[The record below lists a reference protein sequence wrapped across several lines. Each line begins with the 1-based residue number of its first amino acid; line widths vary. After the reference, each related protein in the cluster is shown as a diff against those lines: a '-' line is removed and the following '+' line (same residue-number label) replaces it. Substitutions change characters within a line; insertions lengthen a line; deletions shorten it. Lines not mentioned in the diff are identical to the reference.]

1 MATTLRFLFRFLGV
15 DANRHEDSDLAA
27 RVEIGGCRSSAD
39 PVRASRVR
47 SGAMTAAHVVS
58 AGPRGPAPAADAPAS
73 VEPRRRRTRARPT
86 RGLRPLEGSPEYLGS
101 VPLVAVATWVLGV
114 VVGYIVGVRRGRKQ
128 RDNASTSRYAHASTR
143 TLHLDFPNPRRPTPR
158 ADPPSSPPTP
168 AARRTLPRR
177 PPRPRRPHRSGDAP
191 PRPSNRPMP
200 DAPSRCPRCPASA
213 TTPRAR
219 P

>member
-1 MATTLRFLFRFLGV
+1 
-15 DANRHEDSDLAA
+15 
-27 RVEIGGCRSSAD
+27 
-39 PVRASRVR
+39 
-47 SGAMTAAHVVS
+47 MTAAHVVS

-143 TLHLDFPNPRRPTPR
+143 TLHLDFPNPAAPRRVLTRHLPP
-158 ADPPSSPPTP
+158 DPSGEANPSAKTAAAATSPPIRRRAAASIKSP
-168 AARRTLPRR
+168 DARRTLPLS
-177 PPRPRRPHRSGDAP
+177 PLPRIGDHSAGTPLRSPVKYAVTKTSPSAP
-191 PRPSNRPMP
+191 PRRT
-200 DAPSRCPRCPASA
+200 ARR
-213 TTPRAR
+213 TILGTKKTPRLPR
-219 P
+219 NGPS